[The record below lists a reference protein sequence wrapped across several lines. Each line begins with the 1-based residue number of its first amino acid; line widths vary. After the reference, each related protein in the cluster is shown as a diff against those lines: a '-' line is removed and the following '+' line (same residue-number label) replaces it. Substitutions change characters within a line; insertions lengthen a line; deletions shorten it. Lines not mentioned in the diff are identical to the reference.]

1 LIQAANKRFSVVRKA
16 EKEKRRFLKR
26 RVKFSKMAN
35 FHNFRAPCNFLK
47 KYLLSS
53 LEKSDFLLTFAS
65 KKATRVRKIQ
75 TEMPLKALQISP

>member
-1 LIQAANKRFSVVRKA
+1 LIQAANKRSSVVRKA

-26 RVKFSKMAN
+26 RVKFSKMEN
-35 FHNFRAPCNFLK
+35 FHDFRAPCNFLK

-75 TEMPLKALQISP
+75 AKMPLKALQVSP